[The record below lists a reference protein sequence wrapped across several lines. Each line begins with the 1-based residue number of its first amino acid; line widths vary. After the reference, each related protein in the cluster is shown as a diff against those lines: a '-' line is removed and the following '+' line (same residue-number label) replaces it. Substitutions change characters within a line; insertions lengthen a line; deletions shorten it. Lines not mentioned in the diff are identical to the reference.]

1 MKNLTEGEIAALNKY
16 RWIILILAYLC
27 MLGFA
32 FTLQS
37 IPPVLP
43 LIIRGLELTHGQA
56 GLLPAVIGNSPV
68 FSG

>member
-56 GLLPAVIGNSPV
+56 G
-68 FSG
+68 